1 LNEFHPNEL
10 DPFLLFDARDSMIGT
25 LENPTLDL
33 DPSKPDTL
41 NVITATRAGTATYT
55 DVNGNIATASAD
67 TVRVDHVDGV
77 PMILVEPSATNLL
90 SYSEEFGQWNENT
103 NGNGVSPVI
112 TSDQEIAPNGL
123 QEADKIVFNL
133 GGGTSTGD
141 EVSLSLSPSLSGQP
155 YAGSIYLKGENGGEV
170 ILLRTVT
177 GGYTELTLT
186 TEWQRFESIETY
198 VSGTR
203 RFEIGLRGGIVSGGI
218 NNTATIYA
226 WGAQLETG
234 SVSTSYIPTS
244 GGDAAARTR
253 AADDLVISGSDFDF
267 YNQSEGTT
275 YVETVP
281 KTTTNL
287 PHIFE
292 YHNSSD
298 ANANRIGVYLP
309 NVSLNLYVRSSGTTT
324 VSSFLGNINLNQL
337 NRLAASYKVN
347 DVLGSLNGE
356 PEVADTSAA
365 IPSGIDKMHIGNVYN
380 FNFPLNGHIKRLI
393 YWPYHSDSL

>member
-1 LNEFHPNEL
+1 
-10 DPFLLFDARDSMIGT
+10 
-25 LENPTLDL
+25 
-33 DPSKPDTL
+33 
-41 NVITATRAGTATYT
+41 V
-55 DVNGNIATASAD
+55 
-67 TVRVDHVDGV
+67 
-77 PMILVEPSATNLL
+77 
-90 SYSEEFGQWNENT
+90 
-103 NGNGVSPVI
+103 
-112 TSDQEIAPNGL
+112 
-123 QEADKIVFNL
+123 
-133 GGGTSTGD
+133 
-141 EVSLSLSPSLSGQP
+141 
-155 YAGSIYLKGENGGEV
+155 
-170 ILLRTVT
+170 
-177 GGYTELTLT
+177 
-186 TEWQRFESIETY
+186 
-198 VSGTR
+198 
-203 RFEIGLRGGIVSGGI
+203 
-218 NNTATIYA
+218 
-226 WGAQLETG
+226 
-234 SVSTSYIPTS
+234 
-244 GGDAAARTR
+244 TR
-253 AADDLVISGSDFDF
+253 AADDLEITGSAFDF

-298 ANANRIGVYLP
+298 ANANRMGVYLP